1 MRTSGMGNLRIRI
14 AWLFAGLC
22 LLALTACGRTAD
34 VGMEDLVVPDH
45 GVARIVLFAADDC
58 AICDELLEELIAP
71 LQERCG
77 AALELKAVD
86 IGMTEGY
93 EAFVAAEVLLV
104 GEAGR
109 WEIPTVVMADTAF
122 VGEEAIRGGLLDHLK
137 CVFGAGGNDWPAGDA
152 LSAVEAQPA
161 PVGAIGASPFGGNA
175 EDSVASCVDDEVSDV
190 CASSAPIFVLYLSGS
205 GCTDTCERTRYDL
218 IYLEGV
224 FPQLSFEERPVE
236 ENYGLADALG
246 ERLGLPEVQRRLA
259 PAVVVGEDYLVGDD
273 LVLDNLR
280 ERVAAYAE
288 SGAMALWYLI
298 DLP

>member
-1 MRTSGMGNLRIRI
+1 MENLRIRV
-14 AWLFAGLC
+14 AWVFVALC
-22 LLALTACGRTAD
+22 LVALAGCGRAVD
-34 VGMEDLVVPDH
+34 AEVDDLEVPDNA
-45 GVARIVLFAADDC
+45 VARVVLFAADDC
-58 AICDELLEELIAP
+58 AICDELIEGLIAP

-77 AALELKAVD
+77 AALELKTVD
-86 IGMTEGY
+86 IGTTAGY

-109 WEIPTVVMADTAF
+109 WEVPTVVVEDTAF
-122 VGEEAIRGGLLDHLK
+122 VGEEAIRANLLDYLK

-152 LSAVEAQPA
+152 LSGINAQPA
-161 PVGAIGASPFGGNA
+161 PARAVDASPFGGTA
-175 EDSVASCVDDEVSDV
+175 DDAVESCIDDKASAV
-190 CASSAPIFVLYLSGS
+190 CASPAPIFVLYLSGS
-205 GCTDTCERTRYDL
+205 DCTDTCERTRYDL

-224 FPQLSFEERPVE
+224 FPQLSFEERPSE

-246 ERLGLPEVQRRLA
+246 EQLGVPEDQRRLA
-259 PAVVVGEDYLVGDD
+259 PAVVVGEDYLVGDE

-280 ERVAAYAE
+280 ARVAAYAE